1 MQYTYDDGSTI
12 TVENG
17 AVSSTPV
24 PAGWSLSDYNENF
37 TPGSVTSGA
46 GSWSDVLKNGFGRVI
61 DNAIARNTPQN
72 TPATYNQ
79 APVGGTRQTLEG
91 GSTFMGIS
99 TRTLLLAGLLI
110 GGAVVVA
117 GMVKKD

>member
-12 TVENG
+12 SVENG
-17 AVSSTPV
+17 AVSSTAI

-46 GSWSDVLKNGFGRVI
+46 GSWADVLKNGFGRVI

-79 APVGGTRQTLEG
+79 APVGGTRQALPAEG
-91 GSTFMGIS
+91 SIMGIS

-110 GGAVVVA
+110 GSAVVVA
-117 GMVKKD
+117 SMVKKD